1 MGNRLWPIIF
11 LPIALDIYCTM
22 SRTVSQDSRLFSH
35 KSQRNDL
42 KTCRI
47 YFFLA
52 THLIH
57 LYKDDIAHP
66 PKDQVGFG
74 DNHQYWYKLFN
85 NKTIGWSRSK
95 AGSAATTAS
104 ISMFTWNWNNSY
116 KNNLFYNLDNFYL
129 PGVRKKGDI
138 KRGYWIN

>member
-22 SRTVSQDSRLFSH
+22 SRTVSQGSRLFSH
-35 KSQRNDL
+35 KSQRNGL

-85 NKTIGWSRSK
+85 NKTIEWSRSK
-95 AGSAATTAS
+95 SRERC
-104 ISMFTWNWNNSY
+104 NNSI
-116 KNNLFYNLDNFYL
+116 NINVYL
-129 PGVRKKGDI
+129 KLKQVI
-138 KRGYWIN
+138 KITCFKILIIYIYRGLGRRGISREVTE

>member
-22 SRTVSQDSRLFSH
+22 SRTGSQGSRLFSH
-35 KSQRNDL
+35 KSQRNGL

-95 AGSAATTAS
+95 S
-104 ISMFTWNWNNSY
+104 WERCNNSI
-116 KNNLFYNLDNFYL
+116 NINVPEIETIL
-129 PGVRKKGDI
+129 I
-138 KRGYWIN
+138 KITCFIILIIYIYRGLGRRGISREVTE

>member
-22 SRTVSQDSRLFSH
+22 SRTVSQGSRLFSH
-35 KSQRNDL
+35 KSQRNGL

-116 KNNLFYNLDNFYL
+116 KNNLFYNLDNLY
-129 PGVRKKGDI
+129 I
-138 KRGYWIN
+138 YRGLGRRGISREVTE